1 MNRLSLVLLSSLRSI
16 VRGVAISALTRA
28 DTLKDFNIT
37 NDSFVLTFDYCED
50 YRAIESKLQD
60 AGYLEQSTLINIF
73 DYFSTF
79 IYSKNKISGG
89 EILKLLKKVNFITKE
104 KQNNKCIKYIL
115 SDGRVI
121 FEYFNE
127 NNDVYL
133 RAITLG
139 GAFLWDYTPII
150 ELYNN
155 DKLIKRFYSNRDFWA
170 YFIEC
175 VSNSYNK
182 VHIFQDASYNNKV
195 DTRDVFC
202 AIKRGRGYF
211 NYRIAHGSTM
221 IDIYN
226 DNALP
231 IHSWRDDE
239 YWNDYDAVVFLT
251 NTQRKQWIS
260 SQGNEGNLVVV
271 PHESGRQNL
280 GFTSRRGNRCVYIT
294 SLTKPKRVDMAI
306 KAFTK
311 VISEVPSAFLEV
323 YGQGPEY
330 SNLIKLINDLKV
342 EKHVSLLGY
351 KIDAQQY
358 LKGAACSLFTS
369 ERESFGMPIIESYA
383 YSCPVVAFNVNY
395 GPSELV
401 IDGKT
406 GFKNDFGDV
415 EGVAHSII
423 KVLKNES
430 TVFRENAYYESKQYE
445 KKKIADLWKNLLD
458 KAEMRCSY

>member
-1 MNRLSLVLLSSLRSI
+1 MNRLALVLLSSLRSI

-28 DTLKDFNIT
+28 DTLKNFNIT

-50 YRAIESKLQD
+50 YKIIESKLQS
-60 AGYLEQSTLINIF
+60 AGYLKQSTLINIF

-79 IYSKNKISGG
+79 VYSKDEIGEG

-104 KQNNKCIKYIL
+104 KQNNRCVKYIL
-115 SDGRVI
+115 PDGRVVL
-121 FEYFNE
+121 EYFNK

-133 RAITLG
+133 RAVTLG

-155 DKLIKRFYSNRDFWA
+155 NKLIKRFYSNRDFWA

-175 VSNSYNK
+175 VSDNYNK

-202 AIKRGRGYF
+202 AIKRGKRYF

-226 DNALP
+226 DKALP
-231 IHSWRDDE
+231 LASWRDDE
-239 YWNDYDAVVFLT
+239 YWSDYDAIVFLT
-251 NTQRKQWIS
+251 NLQRKQWIS
-260 SQGNEGNLVVV
+260 SQGNDGNLVVV

-280 GFTSRRGNRCVYIT
+280 GFTPRRGNRCVYIT
-294 SLTKPKRVDMAI
+294 SLTKPKRVDIAI
-306 KAFTK
+306 KAFAK
-311 VISEVPSAFLEV
+311 VISEVPSASLEV

-330 SNLIKLINDLKV
+330 DSLAKLINDLKV
-342 EKHVSLLGY
+342 EKNVSLLGY
-351 KIDAQQY
+351 QIDAQQY

-369 ERESFGMPIIESYA
+369 ERESFGMPIVESYA

-395 GPSELV
+395 GPAELV

-406 GFKNDFGDV
+406 GFKNEFGDI
-415 EGVAHSII
+415 EGMAHSII
-423 KVLKNES
+423 KVLNNEN
-430 TVFRENAYYESKQYE
+430 TVFRENAYHKSKQYE
-445 KKKIADLWKNLLD
+445 KEKIADLWKSLLD
-458 KAEMRCSY
+458 KTETRY